1 MAMNRAQF
9 RKELQEGLNA
19 VFGLE
24 YERYEE
30 QWKNIYEVKSSS
42 KAYEEQVIRSGL
54 GGGQVKAE
62 GAAISYDQGAEGWV
76 ARYTHVTITHAFAI
90 TEEAREDNLYGDLG
104 ADYSRS
110 MARGM
115 QFTKE
120 VRGANVL
127 NNGFD
132 TNYAGGDGKPLFA
145 TDHPLMGGGTW
156 ANKPTTAA
164 DVSEA
169 SLEDASIEIQ
179 GFVDERGIPVM
190 VRPKRLII
198 ARQQQYVVHRIL
210 KSTGRVDTADNDAN
224 ALKDLNVINEVKV
237 NLYLQDPDAWKYIA
251 RYSRHCCYTMTYDAI
266 NCLPVPSPLRPLQ
279 KSIHVLHADAY
290 GSSDAV
296 VGKVAILDL
305 ATDGARGDTLSV
317 GDLVDGK

>member
-1 MAMNRAQF
+1 MAMNRALF

-24 YERYEE
+24 YDRYEE
-30 QWKNIYEVKSSS
+30 QWTKIFEVKTSG

-54 GGGQVKAE
+54 GGGAVKAE
-62 GAAISYDQGAEGWV
+62 GAAVQYDQGAEGWT
-76 ARYTHVTITHAFAI
+76 ARYMHVTVALAFAI

-115 QFTKE
+115 KFTKE

-132 TNYAGGDGKPLFA
+132 TNYLGGDGVVLFSTA
-145 TDHPLMGGGTW
+145 HPLMGGGTFS
-156 ANKPTTAA
+156 NRPSTAA

-169 SLEDASIEIQ
+169 SLEDASIEIA

-190 VRPKRLII
+190 VKPKRLII
-198 ARQQQYVVHRIL
+198 SRQQKYVVHRIL
-210 KSTGRVDTADNDAN
+210 KSNGQVDTADNNAN
-224 ALKDLNVINEVKV
+224 ALKDLAVIDEVAV
-237 NLYLQDPDAWKYIA
+237 NLYLQDPDAWFIITDCPKGLQHFKRKSISRGIEGDFETGNMRYKSRE
-251 RYSRHCCYTMTYDAI
+251 RYSNGWTDPRG
-266 NCLPVPSPLRPLQ
+266 
-279 KSIHVLHADAY
+279 AY
-290 GSSDAV
+290 GSP
-296 VGKVAILDL
+296 
-305 ATDGARGDTLSV
+305 GAD
-317 GDLVDGK
+317 